1 MQIYR
6 REFSNYLFSLSRY
19 SKKGIAIL
27 TDTFLCAISIWLS
40 FYLRLEEV
48 VNLRDLNFEVIL
60 LSVLIAIPVF
70 WIFGLYRTLFRY
82 AGLSILFLISLSTFV
97 YGFIFFSI
105 ISLYVINEVPRSIGI
120 IQPILLFL
128 GILISRFFFKYLLT
142 GTFDSSFHSNNKKNI
157 LIYGAGSAGK
167 QLLLSLEDNSR
178 YFVVGFIDDNKNLQ
192 KNILLGKK
200 IYNISSLNRLKK
212 KYEINLI
219 LFAIPSIS
227 NQKKK
232 SNHR

>member
-97 YGFIFFSI
+97 YGFIFFFYNK
-105 ISLYVINEVPRSIGI
+105 SLCD
-120 IQPILLFL
+120 Q
-128 GILISRFFFKYLLT
+128 
-142 GTFDSSFHSNNKKNI
+142 
-157 LIYGAGSAGK
+157 
-167 QLLLSLEDNSR
+167 
-178 YFVVGFIDDNKNLQ
+178 
-192 KNILLGKK
+192 
-200 IYNISSLNRLKK
+200 
-212 KYEINLI
+212 
-219 LFAIPSIS
+219 
-227 NQKKK
+227 
-232 SNHR
+232 